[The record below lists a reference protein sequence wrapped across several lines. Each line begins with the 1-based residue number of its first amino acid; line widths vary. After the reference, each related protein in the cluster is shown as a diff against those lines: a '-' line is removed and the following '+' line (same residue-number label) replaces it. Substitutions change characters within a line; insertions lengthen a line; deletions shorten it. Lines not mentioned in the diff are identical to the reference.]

1 MGLISLL
8 KNCNIE
14 IDIVLEKMA
23 THLNDNVDVD
33 NKKGLKLGRAFC
45 LAAIIKS
52 DQLKDVESGLK
63 VMIEL
68 FKLIKE
74 KEYLRQ
80 LVVELLLEL
89 IKNETIVNDAKE
101 RVLFCN
107 DLLFVKLVL
116 SCISL
121 ENI

>member
-14 IDIVLEKMA
+14 IDTVLEKMA

-89 IKNETIVNDAKE
+89 IKNEIIVNDAKE
-101 RVLFCN
+101 RVLFVTICC
-107 DLLFVKLVL
+107 L
-116 SCISL
+116 
-121 ENI
+121 

>member
-14 IDIVLEKMA
+14 IDTVLEKMA

-101 RVLFCN
+101 RVLFVTICY
-107 DLLFVKLVL
+107 F
-116 SCISL
+116 
-121 ENI
+121 